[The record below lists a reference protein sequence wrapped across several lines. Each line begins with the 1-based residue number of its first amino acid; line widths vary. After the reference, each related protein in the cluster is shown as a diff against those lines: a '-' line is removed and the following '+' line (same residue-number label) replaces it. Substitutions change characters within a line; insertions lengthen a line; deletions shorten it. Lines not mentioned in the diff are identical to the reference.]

1 MINGKALTVSVDD
14 TTLTAKKENFISFT
28 QQPKK
33 ICLSLHYNLMN
44 SDIFVK
50 AVEINNFKV
59 KDFEINAAP

>member
-33 ICLSLHYNLMN
+33 ICLSLHY
-44 SDIFVK
+44 IC
-50 AVEINNFKV
+50 
-59 KDFEINAAP
+59 